1 MINYFKEIA
10 VGFYSLL
17 AGMAVTIR
25 YFVKPIVT
33 VQYPRQ
39 QLTMSPRYRGYPQF
53 IIDPET
59 NTHRCIACE
68 MCSRICPSQ
77 LIQVEGTKFPGEKQ
91 KRATKYLHEHYYCS
105 LCGLCTEVCPT
116 EALEYSKEYRLAGFH
131 REDFVIDHLAL
142 LQKRQQT
149 AGLPVTPI
157 PTEAEIAAAAAAE
170 AAAKE
175 AREKEA
181 AAKAKAAKTAE
192 AAKEGK
198 SKEAPEEAKSKETP
212 PEEVK
217 E

>member
-39 QLTMSPRYRGYPQF
+39 KITMTPRFRGYPQF
-53 IIDPET
+53 IIDAET
-59 NTHRCIACE
+59 GTHRCIACE
-68 MCSRICPSQ
+68 MCSRTCPSQ
-77 LIQVEGTKFPGEKQ
+77 LITGEGTKFPGEKQ
-91 KRATKYLHEHYYCS
+91 KRATRYLHEHYYCS

-116 EALEYSKEYRLAGFH
+116 TALEYSKEYRLAGFQ
-131 REDFVIDHLAL
+131 RQDFVFDHLVL
-142 LQKRQQT
+142 LQKRQKAQ
-149 AGLPVTPI
+149 GLSLTPI
-157 PTEAEIAAAAAAE
+157 PTAADIAAAEVAE

-175 AREKEA
+175 AKAKATEA
-181 AAKAKAAKTAE
+181 AAQEAKAKAAEKAKAE
-192 AAKEGK
+192 K
-198 SKEAPEEAKSKETP
+198 APA
-212 PEEVK
+212 EEVK

>member
-1 MINYFKEIA
+1 MLNYFKEIA

-39 QLTMSPRYRGYPQF
+39 KITMTPRYRGYPQF
-53 IIDPET
+53 IIDAET
-59 NTHRCIACE
+59 GTHRCIACE
-68 MCSRICPSQ
+68 MCARICPSQ
-77 LIQVEGTKFPGEKQ
+77 LISVEGTKFPGEKQ

-116 EALEYSKEYRLAGFH
+116 SALEYSKEYRLAGYQ
-131 REDFVIDHLAL
+131 RQDFVLDHLAL
-142 LQKRQQT
+142 LQKRQQ
-149 AGLPVTPI
+149 AQGLPVTPI
-157 PTEAEIAAAAAAE
+157 PTAADIAAAEAAE

-175 AREKEA
+175 AKAKA
-181 AAKAKAAKTAE
+181 AEEAKAKAAESPKSQ
-192 AAKEGK
+192 AA
-198 SKEAPEEAKSKETP
+198 P

>member
-1 MINYFKEIA
+1 MLNYFKEIA

-39 QLTMSPRYRGYPQF
+39 KITMTPRYRGYPQF

-59 NTHRCIACE
+59 GTHRCIACE
-68 MCSRICPSQ
+68 MCARICPSQ
-77 LIQVEGTKFPGEKQ
+77 LISVEGTKFPGEKQ

-116 EALEYSKEYRLAGFH
+116 SALEYSKEYRLAGYQ
-131 REDFVIDHLAL
+131 RQDFVLDHLAL
-142 LQKRQQT
+142 LQKRQQ
-149 AGLPVTPI
+149 AQGLPVTPI
-157 PTEAEIAAAAAAE
+157 PTAADIAAAEAAE

-175 AREKEA
+175 AKAKA
-181 AAKAKAAKTAE
+181 AEEAKAKAAESPKSQ
-192 AAKEGK
+192 AA
-198 SKEAPEEAKSKETP
+198 P

>member
-1 MINYFKEIA
+1 MMNYFKEIA

-39 QLTMSPRYRGYPQF
+39 KITMTPRYRGYPQF
-53 IIDPET
+53 IIDAET
-59 NTHRCIACE
+59 GTHRCIACE

-77 LIQVEGTKFPGEKQ
+77 LITVEGTKFPGEKQ

-116 EALEYSKEYRLAGFH
+116 SALEYSAEYRLAGFH
-131 REDFVIDHLAL
+131 RQDFVINHLVL
-142 LQKRQQT
+142 LQKRQQA
-149 AGLPVTPI
+149 AGLPVTPV
-157 PTEAEIAAAAAAE
+157 PTEAEIEAAVAAE

-175 AREKEA
+175 AKAKAAEA
-181 AAKAKAAKTAE
+181 AAKEAKAKAAEKPKA
-192 AAKEGK
+192 
-198 SKEAPEEAKSKETP
+198 KEAPA
-212 PEEVK
+212 EEVK

>member
-1 MINYFKEIA
+1 MMNYFKEIA

-68 MCSRICPSQ
+68 MCARICPSQ
-77 LIQVEGTKFPGEKQ
+77 LITVEGTKFPGEKQ

-116 EALEYSKEYRLAGFH
+116 SALEYSTEYRLAGFH
-131 REDFVIDHLAL
+131 REDFIINHLVL
-142 LQKRQQT
+142 LQKRQQVQ
-149 AGLPVTPI
+149 GLPVTPV
-157 PTEAEIAAAAAAE
+157 PTEAEIAAAEAAE

-175 AREKEA
+175 AKAKAAEA
-181 AAKAKAAKTAE
+181 AAKEAKDKAAEKAKAEK
-192 AAKEGK
+192 
-198 SKEAPEEAKSKETP
+198 APA
-212 PEEVK
+212 EEVK